1 MFEEARFLPLV
12 SVVVSPSAS
21 VRFVMPSRL
30 ASADAVTLSATCLE
44 ITLCGFVSLPVG
56 SMWRNNTHVTTGPW
70 DCKTFA
76 MLAAGAGAGAAV
88 VEAAGT
94 DSSAAAGG
102 ASSAIFAALLLNF
115 VYVCMSILQDPVYD
129 KDSRLL
135 GRATSCSS
143 NHLRKIAIDVR
154 CCQLSCAC
162 VLFSSS
168 NMT

>member
-1 MFEEARFLPLV
+1 MFEEALFLPLV
-12 SVVVSPSAS
+12 SAVSPSAS

-56 SMWRNNTHVTTGPW
+56 SMWRNDTHVTTGPW

-76 MLAAGAGAGAAV
+76 MLAAGAGAAV

-143 NHLRKIAIDVR
+143 NHLSR
-154 CCQLSCAC
+154 L
-162 VLFSSS
+162 
-168 NMT
+168 T